1 MESSA
6 IPKDDQSSHRERSFE
21 KTVVSILGFI
31 FGLVAFLSLIVVVL
45 PNVLRGWAESR
56 LNDLLVHKVEIE
68 HLDLNVLTGKIAI
81 DGFRIRSKGD
91 GLDLM
96 VIQQITAD
104 VDVFAL
110 VRRNISL
117 KRLELFSPVV
127 HLVRTEDS
135 LWNVPTIGKRDS
147 SSDSETGISFTI
159 QNAVLRDGSLT
170 IEDRSVSPTR
180 NEQVNDIELTLHD
193 VSPASSDPAKIHGS
207 AVVSDSGTIMIDG
220 TILPD
225 LRSGNLH
232 VDLTDIS
239 LAPVQGAFS
248 DHLRLQGRVTAR
260 LAMTW
265 PGTGQSF
272 FKISGTLEG
281 QDIGLSSAGH
291 RLGHAATVSA
301 STVEVTWPEKIA
313 VDRLLVNQ
321 PEIWIRRDEGGR
333 FVRFQREKD
342 DSPQP
347 VPASRSDDKRVDSGP
362 LSPQWRIGKVVVRS
376 GTVHLEDESVDPA
389 YSDVIQNLEMTL
401 KDVMP
406 TAEHAV
412 MINARADIA
421 SGGALDLRGRAALF
435 GSTPSASFKAAIH
448 RFVVPSTNSYLKR
461 AVSHYT
467 TEGTL
472 TTRMNIRLR
481 GDRLEVLSDVT
492 LSDLEVEPI
501 QNATHRTVQERI
513 GLPLSLLLTL
523 LKDETGRI
531 HITFPISGPLFNPTF
546 DWTNAIWTTLRNAVV
561 KLITLPIRSIGRF
574 IMGNHQVDE
583 LPLDPIIFD
592 PGSSTI
598 RPDMDRKLHNLAR
611 LLHSAKRTVLHM
623 TPILSPADLEALR
636 HLPPESWPI
645 PVLDTPE
652 TARHVLAVR
661 RAYLVAARLA
671 GLKKVPTVRLPVDPP
686 RHDTSDVVG
695 PRVELQLVKGDETS
709 RMERSLSG
717 SRP

>member
-1 MESSA
+1 MGSSA
-6 IPKDDQSSHRERSFE
+6 IPEDVQSRHRERSFE

-56 LNDLLVHKVEIE
+56 LTDVLVHKVEID
-68 HLDLNVLTGKIAI
+68 HLDLNVLTGQIAI

-96 VIQQITAD
+96 VIQQIAAE
-104 VDVFAL
+104 VDAFAL
-110 VRRNISL
+110 LRRNISL
-117 KRLELFSPVV
+117 QRLEIVSPVV
-127 HLVRTEDS
+127 HLVRTENS

-159 QNAVLRDGSLT
+159 QHAVLRDGSLT
-170 IEDRSVSPTR
+170 IEDRSASPART
-180 NEQVNDIELTLHD
+180 EQVNDIELTLQD
-193 VSPASSDPAKIHGS
+193 ISAASSDPARIRGA
-207 AVVSDSGTIMIDG
+207 AVIADSGKIMIDG
-220 TILPD
+220 AVLPD

-239 LAPVQGAFS
+239 LAPWQRALS

-265 PGTGQSF
+265 PGAGQSF

-321 PEIWIRRDEGGR
+321 PEIWVRRDEGGR
-333 FVRFQREKD
+333 FVGFQREQD

-347 VPASRSDDKRVDSGP
+347 VPASRSDDTHVDSGTP
-362 LSPQWRIGKVVVRS
+362 SPQWRIGKVVVRS
-376 GTVHLEDESVDPA
+376 GTVHLEDESVSPA
-389 YSDVIQNLEMTL
+389 YSDVLQNLEMTL
-401 KDVMP
+401 DDLMP
-406 TAEHAV
+406 TAEHEV

-501 QNATHRTVQERI
+501 QNMTHRTVQERI

-531 HITFPISGPLFNPTF
+531 NLAVPISGPLSNPTF
-546 DWTNAIWTTLRNAVV
+546 DWTNAIWATLRNVV
-561 KLITLPIRSIGRF
+561 MKLITLPIRSIGRF
-574 IMGNHQVDE
+574 LMGSDDLNTLVI
-583 LPLDPIIFD
+583 DPITFA
-592 PGSSTI
+592 PGSTTI
-598 RPDMDRKLHNLAR
+598 GPGMDRTLHDLAR
-611 LLHSAKRTVLHM
+611 LLSTEKQTVLHL
-623 TPILSPADLEALR
+623 TPILSSTDLEALE
-636 HLPPESWPI
+636 HMPSESWPV
-645 PVLDTPE
+645 PELDTAE
-652 TARHVLAVR
+652 TARHLLAVR
-661 RAYLVAARLA
+661 RAFTISARLA
-671 GLKKVPTVRLPVDPP
+671 GMGKVPSGRLPVDPP
-686 RHDTSDVVG
+686 QRDTSDQG
-695 PRVELQLVKGDETS
+695 LPRVELELEKGDGAS
-709 RMERSLSG
+709 AMGLASSG
-717 SRP
+717 SEH